1 MIRVCVRLRNDVDTT
16 WGPTPEQ
23 YARQHYPEFTE
34 ALHMTRE
41 ALRAVVRGTDIEFVI
56 FGDGPFSVLVLARPA
71 DVDALRTMQ
80 EWLGSI
86 ALGAWVYMSELAET
100 EEIV

>member
-23 YARQHYPEFTE
+23 YARQHYPAFTE
-34 ALHMTRE
+34 SLHMSRE
-41 ALRAVVRGTDIEFVI
+41 ALRAVARDTDIEFVI
-56 FGDGPFSVLVLARPA
+56 FGDGPFSVLVLARPT

-80 EWLGSI
+80 EWLGLN
-86 ALGAWVYMSELAET
+86 ALGARVYMTELVET
-100 EEIV
+100 EELV